1 MIFNFISIILG
12 FSFFFYLFS
21 KFPLIEDEVDQE
33 DRHSKDPLVSIII
46 PARNEEL
53 NLPNLLNDLDNQKYK
68 IDEIICVDD
77 DSTDATA
84 KIIEDS
90 GAKYLNINYL
100 PSGWKGKTW
109 ACQNGAKEASGDLLL
124 FVDADVRLSPSAVKL
139 LVKHYKKYGNP
150 ISVQPYHNVE
160 KKHEYFSLFFNMI
173 QICSTSLSI
182 YKAKKH
188 VGFYG
193 PVLLISKNLFL
204 KYDGYEAVKNS
215 VIEDF
220 NLGKFYNSKHIVI
233 DLLMGGGKIK
243 FKMYPNSIFEVVE
256 GWSKNFSSGAIS
268 IKLSLFVLIFFW
280 LVYLTVLPYEFFRS
294 IVNKNYLLTLFTLLI
309 YILTIFKMNSSLKKI
324 GSYPFIVSIIYPVY
338 LLFFH
343 IVFFYSLFGTYL
355 FKTTKWKGR
364 NMKEDK

>member
-12 FSFFFYLFS
+12 FFFFFYLFS
-21 KFPLIEDEVDQE
+21 KFPLIGDEINQVE
-33 DRHSKDPLVSIII
+33 KHSKDPSISIII
-46 PARNEEL
+46 PARNEEH
-53 NLPNLLNDLDNQKYK
+53 NLPNLLKDLDKQKYR

-77 DSTDATA
+77 DSTDTTA
-84 KIIEDS
+84 KIIKDS

-109 ACQNGAKEASGDLLL
+109 ACQNGAKIASGDLLL
-124 FVDADVRLSPSAVKL
+124 FVDADVRFSSRAVRL
-139 LVKHYKKYGNP
+139 LVNHYQKNKNP
-150 ISVQPYHNVE
+150 ISVQPYHQVE
-160 KKHEYFSLFFNMI
+160 KRHEYFSLFFNMI

-182 YKAKKH
+182 HKAKKH

-193 PVLLISKNLFL
+193 PVLLISKDLFL

-220 NLGKFYNSKHIVI
+220 NLGKFYNSKHIII
-233 DLLMGGGKIK
+233 DLLMGGKEIK

-268 IKLSLFVLIFFW
+268 IKLTLFVLIFFW

-294 IVNKNYLLTLFTLLI
+294 IVNKNYFLTFFTLII
-309 YILTIFKMNSSLKKI
+309 YILTIFKINSSLKKI
-324 GSYPFIVSIIYPVY
+324 GSYPFVVSVIYPVY

-343 IVFFYSLFGTYL
+343 VVFFYSLIGTYII
-355 FKTTKWKGR
+355 KTTKWKGR
-364 NMKEDK
+364 NMKEES